1 MKNIQGRD
9 PNLKAK
15 HGLPSGTAGGTA
27 RPHRCA
33 PSCAPE
39 FSGRL
44 LSENE
49 GVLPRDLQRLYLNSC
64 NPKYIAVGTT
74 AHLPFG

>member
-44 LSENE
+44 LSENGE
-49 GVLPRDLQRLYLNSC
+49 SCPVTCRDCISTPAIPNTLQ
-64 NPKYIAVGTT
+64 
-74 AHLPFG
+74 